1 MGQFFTDDIDALLKA
16 NHGDAQRLAK
26 IKADFES
33 KKLVTIE
40 DRRYV
45 EGLVSRYLQ
54 SPPKPE
60 TERIVKIPE
69 KKIVPPP
76 PPPQPAQSNPFE
88 LKYQQKPKEEK
99 PIPKIGG
106 DKTKLRNIVIAV
118 CSVVFAVLAISFVAM
133 NQDALTQ
140 PESTQTTESLELDT
154 TSYARGD
161 IISISGKTKT
171 PTSIVRLAITNSANQ
186 EIWSE
191 TLNVKNDGVFS
202 TLVIAGGN
210 GWEQSGRYTVIA
222 TYSGTTDT
230 TTFDFTATPS
240 N

>member
-26 IKADFES
+26 IKADFET

-54 SPPKPE
+54 TQAQPE
-60 TERIVKIPE
+60 PERIVKVPE
-69 KKIVPPP
+69 KRIVPPP
-76 PPPQPAQSNPFE
+76 PAPQPTQSSPFE

-118 CSVVFAVLAISFVAM
+118 CSVVFAVLAVSFVAM
-133 NQDALTQ
+133 SQDALT
-140 PESTQTTESLELDT
+140 PPDTQVMESLELDAS
-154 TSYARGD
+154 SYVRGD

-171 PTSIVRLAITNSANQ
+171 ATSIVKLAITNPSNQ

-191 TLNVKNDGVFS
+191 TLNVKADGTFS
-202 TLVIAGGN
+202 TLVIAGGT
-210 GWEQSGRYTVIA
+210 GWEQTGKYTASA
-222 TYSGTTDT
+222 TYSGTTDSIV
-230 TTFDFTATPS
+230 FDFTSSGS

>member
-54 SPPKPE
+54 SQPKPE

-76 PPPQPAQSNPFE
+76 AVPQSTQSNPFE

-106 DKTKLRNIVIAV
+106 DKIKLRNIVIAV

-133 NQDALTQ
+133 NQDALSP
-140 PESTQTTESLELDT
+140 PETAQTTEGLELDAS
-154 TSYARGD
+154 SYARGD

-171 PTSIVRLAITNSANQ
+171 PTSIVRLAITNPANQ

-191 TLNVKNDGVFS
+191 TLSVKDDGMFS
-202 TLVIAGGN
+202 TLVIAGGT
-210 GWEQSGRYTVIA
+210 GWEQSGRYTASA
-222 TYSGTTDT
+222 TYSDTTDT
-230 TTFDFTATPS
+230 VIFDFTSSPS

>member
-54 SPPKPE
+54 SQPKPE

-76 PPPQPAQSNPFE
+76 PAPQPAQSNPFE
-88 LKYQQKPKEEK
+88 LKYQQTPKEEK

-118 CSVVFAVLAISFVAM
+118 CSVVFAVLAISFVAI
-133 NQDALTQ
+133 NQDALNPPDTGL
-140 PESTQTTESLELDT
+140 TTEGLELDAA
-154 TSYARGD
+154 SYARGD

-171 PTSIVRLAITNSANQ
+171 PTSIVRLAITNPANQ

-191 TLNVKNDGVFS
+191 TLDVKDDETFS
-202 TLVIAGGN
+202 TLVIAGGT
-210 GWEQSGRYTVIA
+210 GWEQSGKYTVSAI
-222 TYSGTTDT
+222 YSGTTDT
-230 TTFDFTATPS
+230 LTFDFTSSPS